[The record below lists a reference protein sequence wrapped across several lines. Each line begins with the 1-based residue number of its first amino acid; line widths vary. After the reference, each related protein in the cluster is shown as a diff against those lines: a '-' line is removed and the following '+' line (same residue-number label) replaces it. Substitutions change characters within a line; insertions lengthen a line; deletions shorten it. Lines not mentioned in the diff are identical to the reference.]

1 MVDKEENVFTVI
13 SWFVRM
19 CALAFIFIPGR
30 EIFLPGLLSASAVTE
45 PEENALKDVLRVEVE
60 RAGQG
65 AYGASCW
72 GISGYLDGFHRA

>member
-1 MVDKEENVFTVI
+1 M
-13 SWFVRM
+13 
-19 CALAFIFIPGR
+19 ALAGAGGEDGGWCRSGGAGGAEGGF
-30 EIFLPGLLSASAVTE
+30 AAAAVADA
-45 PEENALKDVLRVEVE
+45 EEDALEHILRVEVE

>member
-1 MVDKEENVFTVI
+1 MNRAGGMGCVLSLFAVADAEED
-13 SWFVRM
+13 
-19 CALAFIFIPGR
+19 ALEHI
-30 EIFLPGLLSASAVTE
+30 
-45 PEENALKDVLRVEVE
+45 LRVEVE